1 MSTDDSNVENTA
13 LKDTLAKIVPEA
25 WRSPLTW
32 GLEHNPW
39 IKPPTPQIISFL
51 SPFCPRPQKVES
63 CFTSLQFG
71 RESREQEGDSLDSES
86 EKRPELLKQA
96 SHLYN
101 TSNKE
106 ASLPHPSPTHN
117 PSAACLRPL
126 LCFLPSNHTKTEEGA
141 GHMTAS
147 GPDNIQRHT
156 RDSTYPSSL

>member
-1 MSTDDSNVENTA
+1 MDYVQD
-13 LKDTLAKIVPEA
+13 P
-25 WRSPLTW
+25 RSKV
-32 GLEHNPW
+32 
-39 IKPPTPQIISFL
+39 IA
-51 SPFCPRPQKVES
+51 RPQKVES